1 MPLPRTLV
9 FRLRLRQSNHSLA
22 LFELPA
28 LFHKLDALESL
39 QHATLSL
46 DCALALKAWM
56 LTHGAQNLDQIAG
69 KAIQIAPALPRIPI
83 NQQLGTDAPA
93 PSVAGG
99 SPTEKMT
106 PNVLSAPRR
115 SS

>member
-1 MPLPRTLV
+1 VPLPRALI
-9 FRLRLRQSNHSLA
+9 FRLRLWQSNHSLA

-39 QHATLSL
+39 QHATLGF

-69 KAIQIAPALPRIPI
+69 KATQIAAALQRIAI
-83 NQQLGTDAPA
+83 D
-93 PSVAGG
+93 
-99 SPTEKMT
+99 
-106 PNVLSAPRR
+106 
-115 SS
+115 